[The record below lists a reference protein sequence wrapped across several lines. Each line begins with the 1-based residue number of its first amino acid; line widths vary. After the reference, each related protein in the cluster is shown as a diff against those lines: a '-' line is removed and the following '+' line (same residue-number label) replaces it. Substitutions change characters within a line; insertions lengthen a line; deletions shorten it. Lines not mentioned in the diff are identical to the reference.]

1 MIAKCF
7 WHTLGAIL
15 NDLKC
20 LLLIVSM
27 KFKKIQGLI
36 SGTISLAKRILMVM
50 LHEGLVLERKH
61 LTVVGFMDHHS
72 YGK

>member
-1 MIAKCF
+1 MIAKYF
-7 WHTLGAIL
+7 WHTLGAII
-15 NDLKC
+15 NDSKC

-27 KFKKIQGLI
+27 KFKKMQGLI
-36 SGTISLAKRILMVM
+36 RGTVSQAKRIPMVM
-50 LHEGLVLERKH
+50 LHEGLILERKH